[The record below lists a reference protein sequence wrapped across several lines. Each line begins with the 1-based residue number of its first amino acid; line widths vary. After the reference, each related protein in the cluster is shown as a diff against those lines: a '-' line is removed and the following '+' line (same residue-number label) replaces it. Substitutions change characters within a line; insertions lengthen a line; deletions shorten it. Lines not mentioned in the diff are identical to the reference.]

1 VRVLIAD
8 KVSPT
13 CAEVLRAAG
22 LEADH
27 RPGIGASDLRSAIGD
42 FDGLVVRSD
51 TQVTEDVLA
60 AAPRLRV
67 VGRAGAGVDNIDVD
81 AATRRGIV
89 VMNAPGENTI
99 SAAEHTLSMLLSLA
113 RRIPAADR
121 SMRAGR
127 WEHGTTFMG
136 VELYAKTL
144 GVLGVGK
151 VGREVASRARAFGM
165 EVVGFDPVLTPEVA
179 ARLGVQILP
188 LAEVLARADF
198 LTLHLPLTADTR
210 HLIGR
215 EQLLRCRR
223 GLRIINVARG
233 GIVDEA
239 ALIEALESGQVAGAA
254 LDVFEHEP
262 PSGSPLLRLDSVVLT
277 PHLGGSTREAQEKVA
292 ARIAEQIA
300 AYLRDGTVA
309 NAVNVE
315 GVEPRLAPAL
325 LPYRDLCGR
334 LGRFLSALGPGSYDE
349 VLLEYAGAVNEYPIR
364 PLTSAFLKGLLE
376 GKLSDPINPVNALIL
391 AREAGI
397 RVQETRAGESRD
409 FTALVSAT
417 LRGPAGARSAA
428 GTLFGKRDPRLTRI
442 DEFQIDAM
450 PQGAMLIVSNDD
462 RPGMVGRIGSLLG
475 DAGVNIAYM
484 SLGRDRSGGRA
495 IAVLNLDSPIPKH
508 LLKQLSAIDGVLWA
522 EGVTL

>member
-1 VRVLIAD
+1 
-8 KVSPT
+8 
-13 CAEVLRAAG
+13 
-22 LEADH
+22 
-27 RPGIGASDLRSAIGD
+27 
-42 FDGLVVRSD
+42 
-51 TQVTEDVLA
+51 A

-233 GIVDEA
+233 GIDDEA

>member
-1 VRVLIAD
+1 MRVLIAD

>member
-1 VRVLIAD
+1 
-8 KVSPT
+8 
-13 CAEVLRAAG
+13 
-22 LEADH
+22 
-27 RPGIGASDLRSAIGD
+27 
-42 FDGLVVRSD
+42 
-51 TQVTEDVLA
+51 
-60 AAPRLRV
+60 
-67 VGRAGAGVDNIDVD
+67 
-81 AATRRGIV
+81 
-89 VMNAPGENTI
+89 
-99 SAAEHTLSMLLSLA
+99 MLLSLA

-179 ARLGVQILP
+179 SRLGVQILP
-188 LAEVLARADF
+188 LAEVLSKADF
-198 LTLHLPLTADTR
+198 LTLHLPLTAETR

-223 GLRIINVARG
+223 GVRIINVARG

-239 ALIEALESGQVAGAA
+239 ALVEALESGQVAGAA

-292 ARIAEQIA
+292 SRIAEQIA

-315 GVEPRLAPAL
+315 GVEPRLAPVL
-325 LPYRDLCGR
+325 LPYRDLCWR

-349 VLLEYAGAVNEYPIR
+349 VLLEYAGSVNEYPTR

-409 FTALVSAT
+409 FTALVTAT

-462 RPGMVGRIGSLLG
+462 RPGMVGRIGTLLG

-495 IAVLNLDSPIPKH
+495 IAVLNLDTPIPKH